1 MRAAALT
8 FTVGIGILSTA
19 LSTGCS
25 KQPGSLANAFRMGE
39 RVTAGTLIY
48 NVLDTEWKSQLGEGI
63 EAKQPTHRFLLVTLT
78 VTNSGGEECAIPPL
92 VLTGANG
99 ETYQEIVAGESVPE
113 WLGMLRKLGP
123 ANTEHGRVV
132 FDVPL
137 GSYKLRVA
145 SDADLGEE
153 KVAYVDLPLRLDRDA
168 ETKLKEPSLNP

>member
-1 MRAAALT
+1 MRVPA
-8 FTVGIGILSTA
+8 FTCAVGVTILCAA

-48 NVLDTEWKSQLGEGI
+48 NVLDTEWRSQLGEGL
-63 EAKQPTHRFLLVTLT
+63 EAKQPAHRFLLVTVT

-92 VLTGANG
+92 VLTAANG
-99 ETYQEIVAGESVPE
+99 QTYQEIVAGESVPE

-132 FDVPL
+132 FDAPL
-137 GSYKLRVA
+137 GSYKLRVS
-145 SDADLGEE
+145 SDAGLGEE
-153 KVAYVDLPLRLDRDA
+153 QVAYIDLPLRLEPDG
-168 ETKLKEPSLNP
+168 ETKLKEPSLTP